1 MIRRQSLLALAAG
14 VLALTAPA
22 ALLSP
27 SLAMAQAIRSHGDPQ
42 AEAFVQTQASR
53 VLQILSDRGESLS
66 AKKQAF
72 RSIIDQVADVP
83 RITSFV
89 LGRYRRSL
97 TPAQYADFSAAFRQ
111 YADHVYE
118 SRLGDYNGQTLTVT
132 GSVVRQPGD
141 VVVSSEVT
149 GGGKAPTVVNWRV
162 LRGASGW
169 RVVDVQ
175 VAGVWL
181 AITEQQDFVSTLDNH
196 GGDINVL
203 IGQLRKNAA
212 EGRGD

>member
-1 MIRRQSLLALAAG
+1 MNRRTSLFAAALALSAAAG
-14 VLALTAPA
+14 PFAIPA
-22 ALLSP
+22 AL
-27 SLAMAQAIRSHGDPQ
+27 AQTVRAHGDPE
-42 AEAFVQTQASR
+42 AEAFVQTQAGR
-53 VLQILSDRGESLS
+53 VLAVLNDRNADLSE
-66 AKKQAF
+66 KKRIF
-72 RSIIDQVADVP
+72 RSMIDQVADVP

-89 LGRYRRSL
+89 LGRYRRSV
-97 TPAQYADFSAAFRQ
+97 TPAQYAAFAAAFRQ
-111 YADHVYE
+111 YADNIYE
-118 SRLGDYNGQTLTVT
+118 SRLGDYNGQTLKVT

-162 LRGASGW
+162 LRGAAGW

-203 IGQLRKNAA
+203 ISQLRKNAA
-212 EGRGD
+212 EGHGG

>member
-1 MIRRQSLLALAAG
+1 MIRRQSLLTLAAG
-14 VLALTAPA
+14 VLALTVPA

-27 SLAMAQAIRSHGDPQ
+27 SLARAQAVRAHGDSE
-42 AEAFVQTQASR
+42 AEAFVQTEASR
-53 VLQILSDRGESLS
+53 VLQILNDRDQSVT

-72 RSIIDQVADVP
+72 RGIIDQVADVQ

-89 LGRYRRSL
+89 LGRYRRSV
-97 TPAQYADFSAAFRQ
+97 TPAQYAAFAAAFRQ
-111 YADHVYE
+111 YADNVYE
-118 SRLGDYNGQTLTVT
+118 SRLGDYSGQTLKVT

-141 VVVSSEVT
+141 VVVSSEVV

-162 LRGASGW
+162 LRGSAGW

-203 IGQLRKNAA
+203 ISQLRKNAA
-212 EGRGD
+212 EGHGG